1 MLEAADEEMQHEKKL
16 INGRMIAKAR
26 NQIEQSLMAL
36 ILMALVV
43 VWRAKF

>member
-1 MLEAADEEMQHEKKL
+1 
-16 INGRMIAKAR
+16 MIAQAR

-36 ILMALVV
+36 ILMVLVV